1 MTHRPRSTIDE
12 EREKEEKNKTKKPI
26 ITKNMLWTSLSFY
39 KIVERSR
46 SEDVNSS
53 FWVVNIF
60 LQLDYNRLGTLKK
73 K

>member
-1 MTHRPRSTIDE
+1 
-12 EREKEEKNKTKKPI
+12 
-26 ITKNMLWTSLSFY
+26 MLWTSLSFY

-73 K
+73 NK